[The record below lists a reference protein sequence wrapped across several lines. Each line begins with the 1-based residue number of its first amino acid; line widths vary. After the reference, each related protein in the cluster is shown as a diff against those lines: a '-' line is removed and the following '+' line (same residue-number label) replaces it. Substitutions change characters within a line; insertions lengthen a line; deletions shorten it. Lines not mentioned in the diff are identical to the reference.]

1 MSCSIEQLQ
10 SILKQLEAEIEQLTR
25 NFAEL
30 KQAMVRFS
38 DSRSAVTQLA
48 VPKAE
53 SEILVPLTT
62 SMYVPGTI
70 ASREKVLVEVGTGF
84 FVEKSVQHAQEFF
97 DRKVKFLT
105 TNTQKVEEQ
114 INAKRRNYEMVQN
127 VAQQR
132 VRFLQQQQLA
142 AAAAEKGA

>member
-1 MSCSIEQLQ
+1 
-10 SILKQLEAEIEQLTR
+10 
-25 NFAEL
+25 
-30 KQAMVRFS
+30 
-38 DSRSAVTQLA
+38 
-48 VPKAE
+48 
-53 SEILVPLTT
+53 
-62 SMYVPGTI
+62 MYVPGTI